1 LRRRKSITAHR
12 RDRVQSR
19 RTQGRPHAREQAS
32 KPAAIAH
39 IGTFAGKLTASRTSK
54 AKAKPSRMPIKP
66 PAPVSVTA
74 SSKIRL
80 QIHSPDKQDKLF
92 RLSN

>member
-1 LRRRKSITAHR
+1 
-12 RDRVQSR
+12 
-19 RTQGRPHAREQAS
+19 
-32 KPAAIAH
+32 
-39 IGTFAGKLTASRTSK
+39 
-54 AKAKPSRMPIKP
+54 MPIKP